1 MGAVRWISL
10 DRVSVSQ
17 NRRGPRLFR
26 SLPYGALK
34 MSDNSG
40 IQELY
45 MQGLRNAHALEAQAV
60 QIMSRQVERLENY
73 PDMKAGLVRHIK
85 ESEAQSKR
93 LEQIM
98 DAHGTSASS
107 LKEVVTS
114 LAGNAAA
121 IGHAFTTDE
130 VIKNSF
136 ANFAYEHFEQ
146 AAYMSLIAMAEAAG
160 DQEHIPLLK
169 QNLDEEIAFGKV
181 CGDLVV
187 PTTKRYME
195 LQAAGQKAK
204 V

>member
-1 MGAVRWISL
+1 
-10 DRVSVSQ
+10 
-17 NRRGPRLFR
+17 
-26 SLPYGALK
+26 
-34 MSDNSG
+34 MSGNNG

-45 MQGLRNAHALEAQAV
+45 MQGLRNAHALETQAV

-73 PDMKAGLVRHIK
+73 PEMKAGLQRHIR
-85 ESEAQSKR
+85 ESEGQAKR
-93 LEQIM
+93 IEQIM
-98 DAHGTSASS
+98 EAHGTSASS
-107 LKEVVTS
+107 LKEVVTG
-114 LAGNAAA
+114 LVGNAAA

-136 ANFAYEHFEQ
+136 ANYAYEHLEQ

-160 DQEHIPLLK
+160 DQQHIPLIQ

-181 CGDLVV
+181 CGELVV

>member
-1 MGAVRWISL
+1 
-10 DRVSVSQ
+10 
-17 NRRGPRLFR
+17 
-26 SLPYGALK
+26 
-34 MSDNSG
+34 MSGSNG

-45 MQGLRNAHALEAQAV
+45 LQGVRDAHALEAQAI

-73 PDMKAGLVRHIK
+73 PDMKAGLERHIR
-85 ESEAQSKR
+85 ESKDQQAR

-98 DAHGTSASS
+98 SAHGTSASV
-107 LKEVVTS
+107 LKEAVTS

-121 IGHAFTTDE
+121 IGHAFTSDE

-136 ANFAYEHFEQ
+136 ANYAFEHLEQ

-160 DQEHIPLLK
+160 DQQHIPLLK
-169 QNLDEEIAFGKV
+169 QNLEQEIAFGKA

-187 PTTKRYME
+187 PTTQRYMQ